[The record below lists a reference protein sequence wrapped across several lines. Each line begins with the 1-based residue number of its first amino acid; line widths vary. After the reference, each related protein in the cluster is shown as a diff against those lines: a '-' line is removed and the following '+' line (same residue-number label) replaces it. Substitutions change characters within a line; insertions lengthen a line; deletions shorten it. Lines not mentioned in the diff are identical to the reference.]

1 MPTSPGGSSRWSSSS
16 TCTLPRIGR
25 PTDPG
30 CASQVA
36 ESIAQQLDTLRSLL
50 ADVREVGDHLEQ
62 RITPVLRQPE
72 PTPAL
77 GTVDELNDA
86 SAVSR
91 ALLDIERDLRNVRAH
106 LAGLVT
112 RVEL

>member
-1 MPTSPGGSSRWSSSS
+1 MTE
-16 TCTLPRIGR
+16 
-25 PTDPG
+25 PTDLMLEKARAAREQRG
-30 CASQVA
+30 SA
-36 ESIAQQLDTLRSLL
+36 SIAQQLDTLRSLL